1 MENLKKESRKEI
13 EKQIE
18 ILKLKIMEDQNEEI
32 IKKEQLK
39 LNKMLEEYL
48 KKQEIKS

>member
-48 KKQEIKS
+48 KNKK

>member
-39 LNKMLEEYL
+39 LNKMLEKYL
-48 KKQEIKS
+48 KNKK

>member
-1 MENLKKESRKEI
+1 MENLNKESRKEI

-18 ILKLKIMEDQNEEI
+18 ILKLKIMEHENEEI

-48 KKQEIKS
+48 KNKK